1 MTKNIMEFLI
11 STFTIFTALMSSGGF
26 IIDSAFT
33 NAIKQNSES
42 VEEIEVRVE
51 NVPTHNIV
59 KGEVDSIKL
68 AVRGWGLRE
77 NFRLDVLELET
88 DPLKFDFSRI
98 REINRETWREII
110 QSDINVGIRTVM
122 TEDDLNAIVRSP
134 RALEIISSSIPP
146 SSPEGFELED
156 VSLDLRP
163 NQRIRLNT
171 IARSQTPGVRVDFSI
186 EFGIEL
192 IGGQRLKIVEP
203 QGTFNGRPISQE
215 LLQGFT
221 QNLNMRL
228 DLNAL
233 QRFGVIARLLQLDI
247 ADENIGMSALIHVPN
262 R

>member
-1 MTKNIMEFLI
+1 MEFLI
-11 STFTIFTALMSSGGF
+11 STFTIFSTLMASGGF
-26 IIDSAFT
+26 IIDRAFT
-33 NAIKQNSES
+33 NAIKANSES

-77 NFRLDVLELET
+77 HFRLDVLELET

-98 REINRETWREII
+98 REIDADNWRDIV
-110 QSDINVGIRTVM
+110 QSDINVGIRTVL
-122 TEDDLNAIVRSP
+122 TEDDLNVMVRSP

-146 SSPEGFELED
+146 SAPEGFELEE
-156 VSLDLRP
+156 VNINLRP
-163 NQRIRLNT
+163 NQRLRLST
-171 IARSQTPGVRVDFSI
+171 VARSQMPGVRVDFNL

-192 IGGQRLKIVEP
+192 VAGQRVKIIEP
-203 QGTFNGRPISQE
+203 RGTLNGRPISDQ

-228 DLNAL
+228 NLASL
-233 QRFGVIARLLQLDI
+233 ERFGVIARLLELDI
-247 ADENIGMSALIHVPN
+247 EDENMGITALIHVPN